1 MKATIREYEPS
12 DEDAVVGLSLRAW
25 EPVFAAVEEI
35 LGSELVVRL
44 RGDWRASQAT
54 EVRDVLAS
62 SGKQVWVAEVNQ
74 EAVGFVAATLYRDT
88 IWVRSTSSRSMRRSK
103 ARASERS

>member
-62 SGKQVWVAEVNQ
+62 LASKSGWP
-74 EAVGFVAATLYRDT
+74 
-88 IWVRSTSSRSMRRSK
+88 RSIRKRSGS
-103 ARASERS
+103 